1 MIKLN
6 ILIII
11 NLIIK
16 VLIILIPVLLGVAF
30 LTLGE
35 RKLLGYSQNRKG
47 PNIIGFQGLFQ
58 PLADGA
64 KLFFKE
70 FIVPNHVSMIIYLFS
85 PTLALILGLIVWV
98 ILPLGQQKFILDNY
112 LSLLLI
118 IAIGSIGVYAI
129 LMSGWGSNSKYAFL
143 GALRATAQMISYEV
157 SLGLILMTVVILS
170 CSFDFYQIN
179 LIQKIKWWFCL
190 PLLPAAF
197 MFLISGIAETN
208 RAPFDLTEGESEL
221 VSGFNIEYPG
231 MTFALFF
238 LAEYAHII
246 FTGFIFIILFIG
258 GWGLNYFGSI
268 ILCLKSS
275 FIILSFVWIRTSFP
289 RFRYDQLMHLIWKS
303 FLPTIIFF
311 IILLVILLFF

>member
-85 PTLALILGLIVWV
+85 PTLALILGLIV
-98 ILPLGQQKFILDNY
+98 
-112 LSLLLI
+112 
-118 IAIGSIGVYAI
+118 
-129 LMSGWGSNSKYAFL
+129 
-143 GALRATAQMISYEV
+143 
-157 SLGLILMTVVILS
+157 
-170 CSFDFYQIN
+170 
-179 LIQKIKWWFCL
+179 
-190 PLLPAAF
+190 
-197 MFLISGIAETN
+197 
-208 RAPFDLTEGESEL
+208 
-221 VSGFNIEYPG
+221 
-231 MTFALFF
+231 
-238 LAEYAHII
+238 
-246 FTGFIFIILFIG
+246 
-258 GWGLNYFGSI
+258 
-268 ILCLKSS
+268 
-275 FIILSFVWIRTSFP
+275 
-289 RFRYDQLMHLIWKS
+289 
-303 FLPTIIFF
+303 
-311 IILLVILLFF
+311 